1 MSRIPALLV
10 THADLGAALLRAA
23 QQIYGPVADVEFL
36 SNSELSRTDLEH
48 AIRERVSGWTHGGL
62 VLTDFPGG
70 SCQQCGLLAARGNTE
85 ILVVTG
91 MNLPGLLDY
100 LHNREQYP
108 VAELAERLMTRA
120 RDSVRVQHDRP
131 E

>member
-1 MSRIPALLV
+1 VSRIPALLV

-23 QQIYGPVADVEFL
+23 EQVYGPVADVDCL
-36 SNSELSRTDLEH
+36 SNSELSRADLERV
-48 AIRERVSGWTHGGL
+48 IRERVSGWTHGGL

-70 SCQQCGLLAARGNTE
+70 SCQQCGLLAARGNAE

-91 MNLPGLLDY
+91 INLPGLLDY

-120 RDSVRVQHDRP
+120 RDSVRVQHARP
-131 E
+131 A